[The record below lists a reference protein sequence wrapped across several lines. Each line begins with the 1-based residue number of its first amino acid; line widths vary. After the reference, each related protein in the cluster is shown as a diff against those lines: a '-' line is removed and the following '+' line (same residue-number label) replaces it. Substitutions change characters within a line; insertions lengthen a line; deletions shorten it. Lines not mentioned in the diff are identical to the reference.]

1 MSFQQNRNVI
11 EWVLT
16 VGAAIYLWVWWT
28 WLYMSPGYYLFECLH
43 VCNVLRIGRL
53 YIGAEYL
60 EKKGNMTGGEAKFTS
75 LMMIVIGFVD

>member
-1 MSFQQNRNVI
+1 
-11 EWVLT
+11 
-16 VGAAIYLWVWWT
+16 
-28 WLYMSPGYYLFECLH
+28 MSPGYYLFECLH